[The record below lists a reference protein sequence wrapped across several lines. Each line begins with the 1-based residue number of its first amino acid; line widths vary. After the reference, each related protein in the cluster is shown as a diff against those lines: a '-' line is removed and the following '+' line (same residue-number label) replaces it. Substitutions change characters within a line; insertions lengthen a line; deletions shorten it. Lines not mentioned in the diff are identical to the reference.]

1 MNYWKRIILSQFF
14 STLGTT
20 VCKFVLLIWLYELT
34 ESSFYVSLFFLSLVL
49 PKVIISPFSAYFVD
63 KKDKK
68 IMLLISEYGEIAV
81 CISIILLYL
90 SGNLNI
96 VNVIIINTIVGMTE
110 SFRFPAYSVITTML
124 LRESEYAKAHGVYMI
139 ATSLP
144 SIVGPFIASRIYGT
158 FTIGGT
164 YIMNLLTLII
174 SILLIS
180 SIKLEEREIR
190 QEEKISL
197 QDGISTLKNNII
209 FMFHDASIRSIL
221 VICGSYIFAISVI
234 EVILPVLILS
244 EYSNGTEIYGNVEMM
259 YGISALIGALI
270 IAFFGVAN
278 KKIHY
283 FFIAAIGA
291 FLGMYFLLFTDQ
303 LIICVLGILIYTI
316 LNQVMD
322 AQCQSWWQKNIP
334 IKKQGQVFALRRFF
348 IWILGATGSFVAGY
362 ADIFSITVS
371 SLSKNSAHKLFMLIL
386 ISCAFI
392 IVIVTVKKTYRL
404 VRSV

>member
-278 KKIHY
+278 KKIHC